1 MAKNMGREYK
11 VICTPLEGPELAAMM
26 RKLPSPIQ
34 RPQMVEI
41 YNYRID
47 KDGYYLVDH
56 LVDRRIAA
64 VALQLFVDAALST
77 GETAE
82 IVEP

>member
-1 MAKNMGREYK
+1 MGREYK
-11 VICTPLEGPELAAMM
+11 IICTPFKGAALAAMM

-34 RPQMVEI
+34 RPQMVDI

-47 KDGYYLVDH
+47 DDGYYLVDH
-56 LVDRRIAA
+56 LIDRRVAA
-64 VALQLFVDAALST
+64 VALQSFVDASLAT

-82 IVEP
+82 ITEP